1 MMYFSRFKTTLIVLA
16 CIVGTL
22 LCVPN
27 LMPQPA
33 AWLPW
38 HTVRLGLDLQGG
50 SYLLLEVDMK
60 SVIKER
66 LESLTDAVRQALRPG
81 DIFYAQ
87 LQPQPEQNR
96 VLLKLRD
103 PARLDAALA
112 AVQPLVRPDPGSA
125 PDLTIDSQ
133 PDGTITLT
141 LSQPALVLRAQQAV
155 TQSIEII
162 RRRIDETG
170 VLDPQITRQGE
181 DRIAVQLPG
190 IQDPNRIKE
199 LLGKTAHMTF
209 QLVDE
214 TASPAQPPPPGDEVL
229 PMQDQPGVKIVVRKR
244 IDVDGADL
252 TDARAAS
259 NPQTGQWV
267 VAFGFNS
274 VGARRFADVTRE
286 HTGHRFAIVLDNQVI
301 SAPVIREPIL
311 GGRGEISGNF
321 TASSATDLAVLL
333 RAGALPAPLTVV
345 EERSVGPELGADSI
359 RAGALSLAVGFVLV
373 IVYMGV
379 FYGLFGWFANLALVV
394 NLFLMLAILSF
405 LQATLT
411 LPGMA
416 GILLTLGM
424 AVDANILINERI
436 REESRA
442 GRPPLAALENGF
454 KRAYATIFDTNTTAF
469 LAHVM
474 LFTIG
479 SGPVRGFA
487 VTIMVGIATTM
498 FTAWMLTRLLVS
510 KWYVAKRPKVLPL
523 PRLRLAPDDTSV
535 KFMRGRII
543 GLATSAVLSTASVAL
558 FVYPGL
564 NLGIDFSGGVIMEV
578 RTQGPADFGAIR
590 GALSGVGEQGVQQ
603 FGAPDHV
610 LIRLPAQ
617 PSKAATEQQVGAVQA
632 ALAKAA
638 PGSTVL
644 RTDAVGSSVSSEL
657 FDKGLIALGVSL
669 LMILAYI
676 WFRFEWQFAVGA
688 VATLILDV
696 TKAIG
701 FLALTRLDFDLVM
714 VASILT
720 VVGYS
725 TNDKVVVYDRVRENL
740 RKYRTMPLRELI
752 DLSINETLNRTLGT
766 SMTVFL
772 AAVPLALFGGPS
784 ISGFAILMLF
794 GIVVGTS
801 SSIFIAAPIL
811 LFLGEHRL
819 RRDTA
824 APKAPAQK
832 APVR

>member
-1 MMYFSRFKTTLIVLA
+1 MYFSRFKTTLIVLA

-286 HTGHRFAIVLDNQVI
+286 HTGHRFAIVLDT
-301 SAPVIREPIL
+301 PVIREPIL

-345 EERSVGPELGADSI
+345 EERSVGPELGADAI
-359 RAGALSLAVGFVLV
+359 RAGAIALAVGFVLV
-373 IVYMGV
+373 IIFMGV
-379 FYGLFGWFANLALVV
+379 FYGLFGWFANVALVF
-394 NLFLMLAILSF
+394 NLVLMLAILSV
-405 LQATLT
+405 LEATMT

-424 AVDANILINERI
+424 AVDANILVNERI
-436 REESRA
+436 REEFRL
-442 GRPPLAALENGF
+442 GRPPLAALEAGF
-454 KRAYATIFDTNTTAF
+454 TRAYATIFDSNATAF

-474 LFTIG
+474 LFAFG

-487 VTIMVGIATTM
+487 VTITVGIATSL

-510 KWYVAKRPKVLPL
+510 KWYTATRP
-523 PRLRLAPDDTSV
+523 
-535 KFMRGRII
+535 
-543 GLATSAVLSTASVAL
+543 
-558 FVYPGL
+558 
-564 NLGIDFSGGVIMEV
+564 
-578 RTQGPADFGAIR
+578 
-590 GALSGVGEQGVQQ
+590 
-603 FGAPDHV
+603 
-610 LIRLPAQ
+610 
-617 PSKAATEQQVGAVQA
+617 
-632 ALAKAA
+632 
-638 PGSTVL
+638 
-644 RTDAVGSSVSSEL
+644 
-657 FDKGLIALGVSL
+657 
-669 LMILAYI
+669 
-676 WFRFEWQFAVGA
+676 
-688 VATLILDV
+688 
-696 TKAIG
+696 
-701 FLALTRLDFDLVM
+701 
-714 VASILT
+714 
-720 VVGYS
+720 
-725 TNDKVVVYDRVRENL
+725 
-740 RKYRTMPLRELI
+740 
-752 DLSINETLNRTLGT
+752 
-766 SMTVFL
+766 
-772 AAVPLALFGGPS
+772 
-784 ISGFAILMLF
+784 
-794 GIVVGTS
+794 
-801 SSIFIAAPIL
+801 
-811 LFLGEHRL
+811 
-819 RRDTA
+819 
-824 APKAPAQK
+824 
-832 APVR
+832 